1 MTYSFSNT
9 GVGKFRRNF
18 LGIHLRIFNKS
29 KKLTNKTISE
39 PWQKSSLQNMGII
52 FFGDF
57 GNGWKNRVLN
67 FPSQFQNFTEWI
79 QLFFRLSFVSKLFHG
94 QFHMTQ
100 SKGGTWA
107 GLPDESSLSVVW
119 TVKFKP
125 PTDKCDLWLSS
136 RRYLPSS
143 KSVLQLTQAMNS
155 GKNQIFE
162 TDLSFVQLRRY
173 CVHFLFIRSKI
184 DILLNA
190 TPDKPQSYDS
200 FRSVWSPSRSV
211 KVDLV
216 ENFWTNCLLEH
227 IISLTFW

>member
-1 MTYSFSNT
+1 MVEKTECWTFPVSSRT
-9 GVGKFRRNF
+9 SQSE
-18 LGIHLRIFNKS
+18 FNC
-29 KKLTNKTISE
+29 
-39 PWQKSSLQNMGII
+39 SSDYRL
-52 FFGDF
+52 
-57 GNGWKNRVLN
+57 
-67 FPSQFQNFTEWI
+67 FQNYFMVNFIWLKAKAEREQGCPTKVHF
-79 QLFFRLSFVSKLFHG
+79 QSFG
-94 QFHMTQ
+94 
-100 SKGGTWA
+100 
-107 GLPDESSLSVVW
+107 PSSLSPPPD
-119 TVKFKP
+119 KF
-125 PTDKCDLWLSS
+125 DLWLSS

-143 KSVLQLTQAMNS
+143 KSVLQLTQTMNS